1 MDGRMMAMLAAAGAL
16 VVGAAAQ
23 EQATTAVHYR
33 LETTAASDLG
43 RLEDSQIAILEKL
56 NRADREHLPRLR
68 QIVMPDQWV
77 TDENAYSPMP
87 MVYPSSA
94 PLPKALVVA
103 LDIQAFAGYEHGR
116 LVRWGPVS
124 TGARGRT
131 TDAGRLALNWKSPGR
146 NSTVNPDWFMKWYF
160 NIRNAE
166 GVAFHAY
173 ALPGR
178 PASHGCIR
186 LLERDAVWVFNW
198 GDEWTLDRDG
208 RLERSGTPVLVF
220 GRYDFD
226 LPAPWL
232 DVTAMPAPIALPDF
246 PDEMSL
252 DDPAGLGTLK

>member
-1 MDGRMMAMLAAAGAL
+1 MMAMVAAGWAL
-16 VVGAAAQ
+16 IAAAAAQ
-23 EQATTAVHYR
+23 EPAATTAVRYR
-33 LETTAASDLG
+33 LETTSASDLSN
-43 RLEDSQIAILEKL
+43 RTDSQLATLEKL
-56 NRADREHLPRLR
+56 NRADRDHLPRLR
-68 QIVMPDQWV
+68 QIVVPEQWL

-87 MVYPSSA
+87 MIYASSG
-94 PLPKALVVA
+94 PLQKALVVA

-146 NSTVNPDWFMKWYF
+146 NSTVNPAWFMKWYF

-166 GVAFHAY
+166 GVALHAY

-186 LLERDAVWVFNW
+186 LLERDAVWLFNW
-198 GDEWTLDRDG
+198 GDEWSLDRNGD
-208 RLERSGTPVLVF
+208 LDRSGTPVLII

-226 LPAPWL
+226 RPAPWL
-232 DVTAMPAPIALPDF
+232 DVTAIRTPIALPDF
-246 PDEMSL
+246 PDEEL
-252 DDPAGLGTLK
+252 LERPD